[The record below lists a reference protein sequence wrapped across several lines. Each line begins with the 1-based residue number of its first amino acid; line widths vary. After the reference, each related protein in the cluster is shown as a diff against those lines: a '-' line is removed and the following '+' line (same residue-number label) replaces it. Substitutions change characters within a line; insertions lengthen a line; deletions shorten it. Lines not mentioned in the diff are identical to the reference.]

1 MAKLLKSIAKLVQ
14 ILQST
19 VLIMEGFV
27 LLVFPFKI
35 AVKREKTGRKGSL
48 ITYLYIPC
56 KTCSRQFLDRFI
68 DNKIDE

>member
-27 LLVFPFKI
+27 LLVFPFRI

-48 ITYLYIPC
+48 ITY
-56 KTCSRQFLDRFI
+56 
-68 DNKIDE
+68 